1 MKRIMILFFMVM
13 MIFMLAGCGSG
24 DGGSQSGTGEN
35 PEESQYG
42 ESEESQYGEAL
53 DVLSAI
59 RQSYKEED
67 MFAIYGGNQ
76 ENAVMDAPGKFD
88 ISKTEEMKAN
98 LGLPEELWDDIDDA
112 ASMVHMMN
120 ANIFTGAVYHLKD
133 GTDINDFADVVKTN
147 IMATQWICG
156 QPDTLVI
163 IEVKGNY
170 IITAYGEAEVMETFK
185 DNALSALDGAQVIME
200 EPVS

>member
-1 MKRIMILFFMVM
+1 
-13 MIFMLAGCGSG
+13 MLAGCGSG
-24 DGGSQSGTGEN
+24 NGNSQSGEGEN
-35 PEESQYG
+35 PGKG
-42 ESEESQYGEAL
+42 ENPGQSTESQYGEAL
-53 DVLSAI
+53 DVLNEI
-59 RQSYKEED
+59 RQSYKEEEL
-67 MFAIYGGNQ
+67 FSIYGGNQ

-88 ISKTEEMKAN
+88 ISKTEELKVT

-120 ANIFTGAVYHLKD
+120 ANTFTGAVYHLKD
-133 GTDINDFADVVKTN
+133 GVDSNDFADAVKTN

-170 IITAYGEAEVMETFK
+170 VITAYGEAQIMETFK
-185 DNALSALDGAQVIME
+185 NNALSALDGSQLIME